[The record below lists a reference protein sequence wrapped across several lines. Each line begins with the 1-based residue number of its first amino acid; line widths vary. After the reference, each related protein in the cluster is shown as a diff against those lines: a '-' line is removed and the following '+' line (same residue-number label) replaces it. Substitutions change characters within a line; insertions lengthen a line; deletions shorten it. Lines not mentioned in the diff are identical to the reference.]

1 MNPPSRLLDVIAPRG
16 AARRRSDPVVRAIH
30 AHLAALALPAF
41 LVLAPTGLSAAPADA
56 EHPGPGEKI
65 VRSTVGAAPQ
75 SLTEVERAKL
85 ALRPAEPAPASVLRP
100 APWWP
105 PEWRAQL
112 LNGGARPARIAAAHK
127 DPNPLALRPGAATG
141 GRPAH
146 VTPSATKPPE
156 VRTIGYG
163 ARNASQAE
171 IDAKRAAAARRS
183 GGR

>member
-1 MNPPSRLLDVIAPRG
+1 MHPRLV
-16 AARRRSDPVVRAIH
+16 S
-30 AHLAALALPAF
+30 
-41 LVLAPTGLSAAPADA
+41 LVLVAAVAAAAWCTVHADG

-65 VRSTVGAAPQ
+65 VRSTVGATPQ

-112 LNGGARPARIAAAHK
+112 LHGGAQPARIAAAHP
-127 DPNPLALRPGAATG
+127 DPHPLALRPGATTG

-163 ARNASQAE
+163 ARDASQAE
-171 IDAKRAAAARRS
+171 IDTKRAAAARRS